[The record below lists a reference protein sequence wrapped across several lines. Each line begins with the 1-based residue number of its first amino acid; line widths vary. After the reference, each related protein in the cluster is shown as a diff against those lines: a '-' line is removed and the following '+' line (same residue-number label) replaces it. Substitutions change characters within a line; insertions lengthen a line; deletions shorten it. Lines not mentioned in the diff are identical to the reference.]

1 VSENTPSPGAK
12 TRVIVAEDESLI
24 RIDIVEILRDHGFDV
39 VGEAAD
45 GEKAVAL
52 AKVLGARITGFH
64 VALDVDSTVRAY
76 LPEAAYIS
84 GDYKEQAETAAKKQ
98 CAQIQQVCDKA
109 GVPCKT
115 HFVISEFVADEIVKA
130 AKDHHCDLIAIASH
144 GRRGLARVML
154 GSETQKVLSQ
164 AEIPV
169 LVMR

>member
-1 VSENTPSPGAK
+1 MDRFANQ
-12 TRVIVAEDESLI
+12 I
-24 RIDIVEILRDHGFDV
+24 REMTVFKNILVPH
-39 VGEAAD
+39 D
-45 GEKAVAL
+45 GSDLSKRGLEKAVAL
-52 AKVLGARITGFH
+52 AKSVGARVTGFH

-84 GDYKEQAETAAKKQ
+84 GDYKEQAEAAAKKQ
-98 CAQIQQVCDKA
+98 CAEIQQVCDKA
-109 GVPCKT
+109 GVACST

-164 AEIPV
+164 AEMPV